1 MLKLMR
7 PTPSLPAEHPLLSY
21 ECHESDRWTPHE
33 MDAFYQGLLKY
44 NKDFSG
50 ISTEVGSK
58 STKQCVQ
65 FYYLWKRLCPEEY
78 KRLRAR
84 HGKPKIKT
92 ESKDKDS
99 KDTKELRDAIASVT
113 EMDFSEEK
121 SILHRTLVT
130 TFPQNLHKKFPVFKL
145 KSSKLNYTRP
155 AILCPSSIERRWTF
169 GDGGETNSSVKAAQ
183 KSGAQIRGPSVFRI

>member
-1 MLKLMR
+1 
-7 PTPSLPAEHPLLSY
+7 
-21 ECHESDRWTPHE
+21 

-84 HGKPKIKT
+84 HGKLKIKN
-92 ESKDKDS
+92 ESKDKDT

-130 TFPQNLHKKFPVFKL
+130 ALSTVQGGHLDFRKKNVRVFK
-145 KSSKLNYTRP
+145 S
-155 AILCPSSIERRWTF
+155 ILE
-169 GDGGETNSSVKAAQ
+169 N
-183 KSGAQIRGPSVFRI
+183 